1 MNDNFG
7 GQAEYNAIDFVKFI
21 MALVVVAIHT
31 EPFHGSSENIQVLFD
46 TFSGL
51 AVPFFFISSGF
62 LLGKRVQEN
71 NNLMITVLTPTFNR
85 GEVLRSLWDS
95 LKKQTVKRV

>member
-31 EPFHGSSENIQVLFD
+31 EPFHGSTMARKASRPSMSI
-46 TFSGL
+46 
-51 AVPFFFISSGF
+51 
-62 LLGKRVQEN
+62 
-71 NNLMITVLTPTFNR
+71 
-85 GEVLRSLWDS
+85 W
-95 LKKQTVKRV
+95 

>member
-1 MNDNFG
+1 MEKLNDNFG

-51 AVPFFFISSGF
+51 AVPFFFYIIWFFAWKASA
-62 LLGKRVQEN
+62 
-71 NNLMITVLTPTFNR
+71 
-85 GEVLRSLWDS
+85 GE
-95 LKKQTVKRV
+95 